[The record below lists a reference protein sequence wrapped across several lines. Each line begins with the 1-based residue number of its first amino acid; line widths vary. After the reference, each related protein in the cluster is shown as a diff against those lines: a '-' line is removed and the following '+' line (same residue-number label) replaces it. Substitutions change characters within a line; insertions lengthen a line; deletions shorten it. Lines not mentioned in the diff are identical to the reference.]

1 MARRRVELGPR
12 PPPCVHRGY
21 GRCRRGDRRAERG
34 MTPATTPRP
43 TPNSAAGVTPGRS
56 TCPGLRPSEET
67 FPSHTSGATS
77 RRAELG
83 VDPKDV
89 RQLRQVTY
97 PGGQT
102 EAFTYGAAGNRL
114 SRRAGGTT
122 TSAPTTTPA
131 SRSATAPTPTGRLC
145 GRPLGRGRQV
155 KGCPGTTARPG
166 GLCILRRTPTREP
179 SVPNRCAVTQDVS
192 SAAVRTTRATGVR
205 PRPRLTR
212 PHRLVR
218 PAAALAR
225 SR

>member
-1 MARRRVELGPR
+1 MCGHVEEPTSTGHPTRCAMARRRVELGPR

-114 SRRAGGTT
+114 SRRAGATT
-122 TSAPTTTPA
+122 TSCSYDDAGQLVSDGTNTYG
-131 SRSATAPTPTGRLC
+131 TAL
-145 GRPLGRGRQV
+145 RPPPRPWPPSEGM
-155 KGCPGTTARPG
+155 PGHDGET
-166 GLCILRRTPTREP
+166 RRTLHPP
-179 SVPNRCAVTQDVS
+179 PDAD
-192 SAAVRTTRATGVR
+192 
-205 PRPRLTR
+205 P
-212 PHRLVR
+212 
-218 PAAALAR
+218 
-225 SR
+225 

>member
-1 MARRRVELGPR
+1 MCGHVEEPTSTGHPTRCAMARRRVELGPR

-114 SRRAGGTT
+114 SRRAGATT
-122 TSAPTTTPA
+122 TSCSYDDAGQLVSDGTNTYG
-131 SRSATAPTPTGRLC
+131 TAL
-145 GRPLGRGRQV
+145 RPPPPPWPPSEGM
-155 KGCPGTTARPG
+155 PGHDGET
-166 GLCILRRTPTREP
+166 RRTLHPP
-179 SVPNRCAVTQDVS
+179 PDAD
-192 SAAVRTTRATGVR
+192 
-205 PRPRLTR
+205 P
-212 PHRLVR
+212 
-218 PAAALAR
+218 
-225 SR
+225 

>member
-1 MARRRVELGPR
+1 MSRS
-12 PPPCVHRGY
+12 PPLLVT
-21 GRCRRGDRRAERG
+21 RRGVRWHDAVSNWVLGHRRAFTEAMDAADAAIARAERG

-67 FPSHTSGATS
+67 FPSHRATS

-83 VDPKDV
+83 VD

-97 PGGQT
+97 PDGQT

-145 GRPLGRGRQV
+145 GRPLGRGRQSD
-155 KGCPGTTARPG
+155 GMPGH
-166 GLCILRRTPTREP
+166 RRRDPEV
-179 SVPNRCAVTQDVS
+179 SAS
-192 SAAVRTTRATGVR
+192 SAGRRC
-205 PRPRLTR
+205 P
-212 PHRLVR
+212 
-218 PAAALAR
+218 
-225 SR
+225 

>member
-1 MARRRVELGPR
+1 MCGHVEEPTATGHPTRCAMARRRVELGPR

-114 SRRAGGTT
+114 SRRAGATT
-122 TSAPTTTPA
+122 TSCSYDDAGQLVSDGTNTYG
-131 SRSATAPTPTGRLC
+131 TAL
-145 GRPLGRGRQV
+145 RPPPPPWPPSEGM
-155 KGCPGTTARPG
+155 PGHDGET
-166 GLCILRRTPTREP
+166 RRTLHPP
-179 SVPNRCAVTQDVS
+179 PDAD
-192 SAAVRTTRATGVR
+192 
-205 PRPRLTR
+205 P
-212 PHRLVR
+212 
-218 PAAALAR
+218 
-225 SR
+225 

>member
-1 MARRRVELGPR
+1 MSRS
-12 PPPCVHRGY
+12 PPLLVT
-21 GRCRRGDRRAERG
+21 RRGVRWHDAVSNWVLGHRRAFTEAMDAADAAIARAERG

-122 TSAPTTTPA
+122 TSCSYDDAGQLVSDGTNTYG
-131 SRSATAPTPTGRLC
+131 TAL
-145 GRPLGRGRQV
+145 RPPPPPWPPSEGM
-155 KGCPGTTARPG
+155 PGHDGET
-166 GLCILRRTPTREP
+166 RRTLHPP
-179 SVPNRCAVTQDVS
+179 PDAD
-192 SAAVRTTRATGVR
+192 
-205 PRPRLTR
+205 P
-212 PHRLVR
+212 
-218 PAAALAR
+218 
-225 SR
+225 